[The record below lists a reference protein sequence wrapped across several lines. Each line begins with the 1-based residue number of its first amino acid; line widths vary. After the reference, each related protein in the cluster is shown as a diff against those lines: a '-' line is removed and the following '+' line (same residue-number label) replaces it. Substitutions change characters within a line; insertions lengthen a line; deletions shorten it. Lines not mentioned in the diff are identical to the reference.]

1 MLRSP
6 ILQVRLPSSHTPRV
20 LLTKTW
26 EKSPGNRG
34 IRLQKLSYLGKLQYF
49 TDLKLTF
56 CQMIHDDSHTF
67 TMIPNF
73 FHVRSRNGPV
83 TRISIAEPPKVTL
96 NHVPKTPPSTNA
108 AAPTKRH
115 GVASPFARRSWGAVK
130 GKERSKAKEMER
142 NPGVAGVSEVDMFEL
157 RNLSKTRVYGKYNC
171 SWWGLWTSL

>member
-6 ILQVRLPSSHTPRV
+6 ILQVRLPSSHIPRV

-83 TRISIAEPPKVTL
+83 TRISSRAAQGHPQPRPEDAAQHQRCGA
-96 NHVPKTPPSTNA
+96 NETP
-108 AAPTKRH
+108 RR
-115 GVASPFARRSWGAVK
+115 GVSVRQVQLGCCEGKGEIQGEGNGEKSWSSWG
-130 GKERSKAKEMER
+130 
-142 NPGVAGVSEVDMFEL
+142 
-157 RNLSKTRVYGKYNC
+157 
-171 SWWGLWTSL
+171 

>member
-6 ILQVRLPSSHTPRV
+6 ILQVRLPSSHIPRV

-26 EKSPGNRG
+26 ENRPETG
-34 IRLQKLSYLGKLQYF
+34 ASGPKNSHIWANCNISLTWNLLSARWF
-49 TDLKLTF
+49 
-56 CQMIHDDSHTF
+56 M
-67 TMIPNF
+67 MIPIHSPWF
-73 FHVRSRNGPV
+73 QISFTCGPV
-83 TRISIAEPPKVTL
+83 MVPSPASLAEPPKVTL

-142 NPGVAGVSEVDMFEL
+142 NPRVAGVSEVDIFEL
-157 RNLSKTRVYGKYNC
+157 QNLSKTRVYGKYNC
-171 SWWGLWTSL
+171 SW